1 MSTELIHWL
10 LYGGA
15 MGLIVIGVVGVVML
29 NNIFRIIL
37 ALFIAEA
44 GANLLLIIAGYRFDA
59 VAPIIT
65 ASITATSATQVMVD
79 PVPQAMVLTSIV
91 IGVGIQALALAL
103 VVKIYQHYQTLN
115 LREIHQRMSADIN
128 QGCGIISLF
137 SHERP
142 AGNRPLPE
150 PVAPVPATPESLS
163 PEPLT
168 RESLTAGK
176 NQGDEK

>member
-15 MGLIVIGVVGVVML
+15 MGLIVIGVVGVVVL

-59 VAPIIT
+59 IAPIL
-65 ASITATSATQVMVD
+65 TATSATQVMVD

-142 AGNRPLPE
+142 AGSRPLPE
-150 PVAPVPATPESLS
+150 PFV
-163 PEPLT
+163 PEPVDSEPST
-168 RESLTAGK
+168 SEPFTPGK
-176 NQGDEK
+176 NQGDKK